1 MTKIIC
7 RQCKKE
13 FSKNTIINGKKRFLG
28 NRKFCIECSPF
39 GLNNRRSINPGVK
52 GTARN
57 SIPYAKLPEKR
68 KNQVRMAV
76 KRLGAK
82 RKTKLIDM
90 FGGKCKI
97 CNYSKCER
105 ALSFHHRDPKNK
117 KFGLTIPNLSSNSW
131 SKVLEESKKCE
142 LYCLNCHAEIE
153 EKISLSDPN
162 CYRHNI

>member
-105 ALSFHHRDPKNK
+105 ALSFHHRDYSLIKIMIFVFLLHRTVIK
-117 KFGLTIPNLSSNSW
+117 DRSLIRIIASHLQT
-131 SKVLEESKKCE
+131 
-142 LYCLNCHAEIE
+142 Y
-153 EKISLSDPN
+153 EKTSFT
-162 CYRHNI
+162 